1 MITQEHQ
8 QMINIKIKLVT
19 FFVDEDGKA
28 ACNQQKQDLE
38 LTVVW
43 IKFRLKLKKVGK
55 TTRATRYDL
64 NQIPYEYVVEV
75 MNRLPQPVI

>member
-1 MITQEHQ
+1 MTTQEHQ

-38 LTVVW
+38 LTVALL
-43 IKFRLKLKKVGK
+43 ISF
-55 TTRATRYDL
+55 
-64 NQIPYEYVVEV
+64 
-75 MNRLPQPVI
+75 